1 MNDFGQLDSGPDPL
15 ITYCQLWLRQ
25 SLPVVIDEACRS
37 LVTFPETTSLSH
49 SFASGLF
56 DSTQETSL
64 PGMAG
69 PNVVGNG
76 FPVDMN
82 SLAYNAIDRNLAN
95 TFPGFQS
102 GNDGGQ
108 GNWNGF

>member
-1 MNDFGQLDSGPDPL
+1 
-15 ITYCQLWLRQ
+15 
-25 SLPVVIDEACRS
+25 
-37 LVTFPETTSLSH
+37 
-49 SFASGLF
+49 
-56 DSTQETSL
+56 
-64 PGMAG
+64 MAG